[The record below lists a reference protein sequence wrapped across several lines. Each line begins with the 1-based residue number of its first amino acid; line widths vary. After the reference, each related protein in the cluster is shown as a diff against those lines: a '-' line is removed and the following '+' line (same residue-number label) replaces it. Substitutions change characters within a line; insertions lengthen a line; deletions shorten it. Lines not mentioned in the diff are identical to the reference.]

1 MTLALY
7 LNTCTPP
14 NARVF
19 VQPYLPQV
27 LGMAQR
33 GFAAGFGDL
42 RPGFFDEPEFEAL
55 ALRRMRGQDVP
66 VVLLDVE
73 DSLENFRESFP
84 VLTAYFDATY
94 ETAATHVFDDRFGIT
109 LLVRKGVTDKPDIRA
124 VRVAVLQLRQ
134 KKGGVHAHP
143 ALGSDALGLS
153 VVWSASYIE
162 AAPPPIAAPTSAP
175 FLPLIRPPTPAPD
188 AADPPTIIAVFVH
201 DRCGRASSVSR

>member
-1 MTLALY
+1 MGKQGQPGRPDDAGALPEY
-7 LNTCTPP
+7 LY
-14 NARVF
+14 AAERAVF

-42 RPGFFDEPEFEAL
+42 RRGFFDEPEFEAL

-94 ETAATHVFDDRFGIT
+94 ETAATHVFDDRFGVT
-109 LLVRKGVTDKPDIRA
+109 LLVRKGVRTAR
-124 VRVAVLQLRQ
+124 
-134 KKGGVHAHP
+134 
-143 ALGSDALGLS
+143 
-153 VVWSASYIE
+153 E
-162 AAPPPIAAPTSAP
+162 
-175 FLPLIRPPTPAPD
+175 FEPLKWPC
-188 AADPPTIIAVFVH
+188 FN
-201 DRCGRASSVSR
+201 